1 MTITAA
7 QSNDWFTHNFEAAPI
22 MAILR
27 GFGVRRSL
35 ELATIAWDLGITC
48 VEVPIQSG
56 EDIESLTAI
65 ASAGATRGLHV
76 GAGTVLT
83 PEHVRQAAGAGAA
96 FTVSPGLDTDTVAAS
111 LAIGMPS
118 LPGVASS
125 SEIQRALSQGLS
137 WVKAFPA
144 TALGTTWFK
153 AQRGPFPQLNIVAT
167 GGLDAGNVRDYLGA
181 GARVGAVGSALA
193 DESQLSRLAAIIA
206 KGKNP

>member
-7 QSNDWFTHNFEAAPI
+7 QSNDWFSNNFEAAPI

-27 GFGVRRSL
+27 GFGVLRSL
-35 ELATIAWDLGITC
+35 ELATIAWDLGITS
-48 VEVPIQSG
+48 VEVPIQSPD
-56 EDIESLTAI
+56 DIETLTAI
-65 ASAGATRGLHV
+65 ASAGADRGLHV

-83 PEHVRQAAGAGAA
+83 PNHVRQAAEAGAA
-96 FTVSPGLDTDTVAAS
+96 FTVSPGLDPDIVAAS
-111 LAIGMPS
+111 LATGMPT
-118 LPGVASS
+118 LPGIASS
-125 SEIQRALSQGLS
+125 SEIQCALRQGLS

-153 AQRGPFPQLNIVAT
+153 AQHGPFPQLNIVAT
-167 GGLDAGNVRDYLGA
+167 GGLDAANLRDYLGA

-206 KGKNP
+206 G